1 MKNKSSV
8 FDIMINECF
17 SESRGTDL
25 LDECMTFNV
34 KIAEKVPLRYRLIAM
49 GFVKKRTLEEVNNSL
64 IENNCAK
71 LYSRNIWES
80 TLIYAFINGLKYNEW
95 KELAESV
102 VSDSEKINSNNE
114 FPSGAIRFIDI
125 ENYVKSESL
134 MDGKVFRTQ
143 QVTRKLDDNIK
154 DTALKRRDFHSY
166 IQENI
171 DFFTITREK
180 TRYYFC
186 KYLYYMLLNCA
197 ENIIASEKIGL
208 SVFDDLLD
216 YFDADVMVDERNAF
230 RCMTS
235 LSRKKMSLDEI
246 SDSLRNSPISCSVIY
261 DGFNQFFY
269 DYVVMD
275 WMDILMEKYEGEA
288 LGNLS
293 ELDTKSRKRLAS
305 AARNYKPE
313 WKSISDDDEVIRN
326 LIDYYTGLENEKN
339 KESEEELHGKKPTQN
354 RLGENV
360 IRKYIRGQLDIGR
373 TTLIC
378 FILYFGNRAEHIL
391 PPDMVITRDR
401 LSGMLLECGYA
412 ALRDDDDFDYFVAQY
427 LESDSPRD
435 YLISEVT
442 RYSGE
447 YRNSPIFQS
456 YRSEGSNND
465 NLRKY
470 IFGK

>member
-1 MKNKSSV
+1 MKCKDSV
-8 FDIMINECF
+8 FDRMIKECF
-17 SESRGTDL
+17 SESSGTDL

-34 KIAEKVPLRYRLIAM
+34 KIAERVPLRYRLIAM
-49 GFVKKRTLEEVNNSL
+49 GFVKNRTLDEVNKSL
-64 IENNCAK
+64 TDNNCAK

-80 TLIYAFINGLKYNEW
+80 TLIYAFINGLQYNEW

-102 VSDSEKINSNNE
+102 ESDSEKIDNNCG
-114 FPSGAIRFIDI
+114 FPDGAIRFADL
-125 ENYVKSESL
+125 EKYVRSNSS
-134 MDGKVFRTQ
+134 MDGEVFRTQ
-143 QVTRKLDDNIK
+143 QVTRKLDDEIK
-154 DTALKRRDFHSY
+154 DTVSKRIDFHSY
-166 IQENI
+166 IRNNI
-171 DFFTITREK
+171 DSFTVTREK

-186 KYLYYMLLNCA
+186 KYLYYMLLNCM
-197 ENIIASEKIGL
+197 ENIIASEKMGL
-208 SVFDDLLD
+208 SVFDDNLD
-216 YFDADVMVDERNAF
+216 YFDSDVMVDERNAF
-230 RCMTS
+230 RCMTN

-246 SDSLRNSPISCSVIY
+246 SDNLRNSPVSCSVIY

-275 WMDILMEKYEGEA
+275 WMDILMEKYEGEV
-288 LGNLS
+288 LGNFG
-293 ELDTKSRKRLAS
+293 ELDPKSRNRLAN
-305 AARNYKPE
+305 AARNYRPE
-313 WKSISDDDEVIRN
+313 WHNIPDDEEVIRK
-326 LIDYYTGLENEKN
+326 LIEYYTVLENEKN
-339 KESEEELHGKKPTQN
+339 RESEEEVHGKKPVQN

-427 LESDSPRD
+427 LESDSPRE

-447 YRNSPIFQS
+447 YRNSPIYQS
-456 YRSEGSNND
+456 YRSEGNYYE
-465 NLRKY
+465 NLKKA
-470 IFGK
+470 IFGN